1 MQEQYI
7 ADKKILG
14 VTESEIKTPG
24 GVNMIKVLFE
34 DNTFEVMPRMRF
46 EIVVSDKMSDA
57 TTVQN
62 SIKDAVGKSLFLVMH
77 EYGVK
82 TGEIDGVLDQCTE
95 FVNNGLKKA
104 SDILFGFERADI
116 TLNTINHILLEQHAK
131 ENNDGV
137 STTGGGAD
145 TENKG

>member
-77 EYGVK
+77 EYGIK

-131 ENNDGV
+131 ENNDGAG
-137 STTGGGAD
+137 STGGVSD
-145 TENKG
+145 K

>member
-1 MQEQYI
+1 MEQFI
-7 ADKKILG
+7 ADKKVLG
-14 VTESEIKTPG
+14 VTESELKTPG
-24 GVNMIKVLFE
+24 GINMIKVLFE
-34 DNTFEVMPRMRF
+34 DNTFEIMPKMRF
-46 EIVVSDKMSDA
+46 EIVVSDKISDA

-77 EYGVK
+77 EYGIK

-137 STTGGGAD
+137 STTGGGSD
-145 TENKG
+145 SENKG